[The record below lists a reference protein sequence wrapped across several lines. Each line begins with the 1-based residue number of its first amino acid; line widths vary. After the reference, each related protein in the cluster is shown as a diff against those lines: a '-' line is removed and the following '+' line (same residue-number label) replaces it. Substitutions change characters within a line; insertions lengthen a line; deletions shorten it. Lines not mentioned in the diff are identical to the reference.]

1 MITSKT
7 MLEKLS
13 ITGGQRAELT
23 EVFLTENTEEEMEE
37 AKKRLIELIEGARSH

>member
-7 MLEKLS
+7 MLEKL

-23 EVFLTENTEEEMEE
+23 EVFLAENTEEEMEE